1 MFVCFIAVICIFN
14 ILPGC
19 NYYSN
24 IVCTGYQLCFS
35 LFWVTDSNQF
45 MIILPVGALRY
56 ICVSCENIITFVE
69 LELFVKL
76 FLLAP
81 VTSTE
86 FIEDDPWL
94 PGDCGCCC
102 LTWIKMICVLIKY
115 LSVTWCF
122 MCFHLMTVADGLADL
137 AHKWP

>member
-1 MFVCFIAVICIFN
+1 
-14 ILPGC
+14 
-19 NYYSN
+19 
-24 IVCTGYQLCFS
+24 
-35 LFWVTDSNQF
+35 

-86 FIEDDPWL
+86 FIEDDP
-94 PGDCGCCC
+94 
-102 LTWIKMICVLIKY
+102 
-115 LSVTWCF
+115 
-122 MCFHLMTVADGLADL
+122 
-137 AHKWP
+137 